1 MRHGLLFFFFCFALL
16 LNAQPRLWDMGEL
29 EQMRQDAEHA
39 ERRYILKQAEA
50 AVGSQPVAVTD
61 KALARS
67 GDKHN
72 FESLSPYWWPDPE
85 NPGGPYKVKDGQFNP
100 ECKAYDLPRMSAL
113 NQRTHYLAKAYYIT
127 RDERYRKAFMQQIDV
142 WFLDRQTRMNPH
154 FEYAQFIPGRNDGR
168 GAAAGMI
175 DAYNFIDVLESVRLV
190 ESVRPMGRK
199 RWRQLQAWFG
209 DFAVWMQQS
218 AMGQTA
224 QNFDH
229 NIGTAYDIL
238 LCYLSD
244 FTGDA
249 ATARRV
255 AENFEEKRINA
266 QIEADGTQPIQLRR
280 TKVFSYSVSNL
291 QHIMDMCVLQKKVP
305 SRVRKALEHL
315 SQYIGK
321 AESFPHQEIGD
332 WQQAERKLIANIR
345 RANQLG
351 CDIRY

>member
-1 MRHGLLFFFFCFALL
+1 
-16 LNAQPRLWDMGEL
+16 
-29 EQMRQDAEHA
+29 
-39 ERRYILKQAEA
+39 
-50 AVGSQPVAVTD
+50 
-61 KALARS
+61 
-67 GDKHN
+67 
-72 FESLSPYWWPDPE
+72 
-85 NPGGPYKVKDGQFNP
+85 
-100 ECKAYDLPRMSAL
+100 
-113 NQRTHYLAKAYYIT
+113 
-127 RDERYRKAFMQQIDV
+127 
-142 WFLDRQTRMNPH
+142 MNPH
-154 FEYAQFIPGRNDGR
+154 CEYAQFIPGRNDGR

-266 QIEADGTQPIQLRR
+266 QIEADGTQNIQLRR
-280 TKVFSYSVSNL
+280 TKEFSYYV
-291 QHIMDMCVLQKKVP
+291 
-305 SRVRKALEHL
+305 
-315 SQYIGK
+315 
-321 AESFPHQEIGD
+321 
-332 WQQAERKLIANIR
+332 
-345 RANQLG
+345 
-351 CDIRY
+351 